1 MEERCCGMSSVNSP
15 LEISLGKTLFATPV
29 MAASGVWPLERRLW
43 PAQALEGL
51 GGICS
56 KGITLLPREGNP
68 GTRLAETPAGLLNS
82 IGLQNPGM
90 EVFEATYL
98 PELLRGNL
106 PLAVNVAPQSEEE
119 FQELFE
125 PLKPWASRIAAV
137 ELNLSCPNVKAGG
150 MSWGRDPDG
159 VALATRLARS
169 CWQGNLWIKLTPQAP
184 DLPAVAR
191 AAEYS
196 GADALVVG
204 NTWLGMA
211 MDLQKKRPVFERVV
225 AGLSG
230 PAIFPLALQTVWSVA
245 GTVDIPV
252 IGCGGVQSWEHAA
265 AMILAG
271 ARAVQVGS
279 GFLRNLSL
287 PKEISEGLRAYMLR
301 EKFGSLG
308 EMVGAG
314 RK

>member
-1 MEERCCGMSSVNSP
+1 MNSANNP
-15 LEISLGKTLFATPV
+15 LAVILGKTSFSTPLL
-29 MAASGVWPLERRLW
+29 AASGVWPLERELW
-43 PAQALEGL
+43 PPQALEGL

-56 KGITLLPREGNP
+56 KGITLLPRKGNA

-90 EVFEATYL
+90 EAFARTYL
-98 PELLRGNL
+98 PELSREEL
-106 PLAVNVAPQSEEE
+106 PLVINVAPESEKDFEG
-119 FQELFE
+119 LFN
-125 PLKPWASRIAAV
+125 PLQTGASRIAAV
-137 ELNLSCPNVKAGG
+137 ELNLSCPNVDAGG
-150 MSWGRDPDG
+150 MSWGKDPDG

-169 CWQGNLWIKLTPQAP
+169 CWKGPLWIKLTPQAS

-196 GADALVVG
+196 GANALVVG

-230 PAIFPLALQTVWSVA
+230 PAIFPLALQTLWSVA
-245 GTVDIPV
+245 GTVGIPV
-252 IGCGGVQSWEHAA
+252 IGCGGVSCWEHAV

-271 ARAVQVGS
+271 AGAVQIGS
-279 GFLRNLSL
+279 GLLRNLSL
-287 PKEISEGLRAYMLR
+287 PREIASGLREYMAR
-301 EKFGSLG
+301 ENFGSLA

>member
-1 MEERCCGMSSVNSP
+1 MNSANSS
-15 LEISLGKTLFATPV
+15 LEILLGSTLFSTPIL
-29 MAASGVWPLERRLW
+29 AASGVWPLERRLW
-43 PAQALEGL
+43 PSQALEGL

-56 KGITLLPREGNP
+56 KGITLSPREGNS
-68 GTRLAETPAGLLNS
+68 GTRLAETPGGLLNS

-90 EVFEATYL
+90 EIFVASYL
-98 PELLRGNL
+98 PEMTEQKI
-106 PLAVNVAPQSEEE
+106 PVAVNVAPQSEEE
-119 FQELFE
+119 FEALFKLLE
-125 PLKPWASRIAAV
+125 PLASRIAAV

-150 MSWGRDPDG
+150 MSWGKDPDG
-159 VALATRLARS
+159 VALATRLARTH
-169 CWQGNLWIKLTPQAP
+169 WKGDLWIKLTPQAP

-211 MDLQKKRPVFERVV
+211 MDLEKKRPVFQRVT

-230 PAIFPLALQTVWSVA
+230 PAIFPLALATVWSVA
-245 GTVDIPV
+245 GTVGIPV

-279 GFLRNLSL
+279 GLLRQLSL
-287 PKEISEGLRAYMLR
+287 PGEIARGLQDYMIR
-301 EKFGSLG
+301 QNFRSLT

-314 RK
+314 RS